1 MAKKMNAYMSLVNKA
16 RKSGSKSFQY
26 KGATYKA
33 KKTKTGL
40 IVYAK
45 A

>member
-1 MAKKMNAYMSLVNKA
+1 MAKKMNEYMSLVNKA
-16 RKSGSKSFQY
+16 RKSGSKSFNY

-33 KKTKTGL
+33 TKTKTGL
-40 IVYAK
+40 IVYKK

>member
-1 MAKKMNAYMSLVNKA
+1 MAKKMNEYLSLVNKA
-16 RKSGSKSFQY
+16 RKSGAKSFNY

-33 KKTKTGL
+33 SKTKTGL
-40 IVYAK
+40 IVYKK